1 MKKVIK
7 LIALLTI
14 LLSFFSFVAAKEVY
28 TINNHDYKA
37 IVNQDGTIDIIETI
51 TVSFNEKRHGIIIS
65 LPTTYQKNWQIEDQT
80 VFRQYYFPITN
91 VKVLSN
97 QKNKVEYLDNSV
109 RIIFGDQDI
118 YSNKQEVYM
127 YRYRLVTRDLNLDG
141 LQMVFL
147 NIVTS
152 GWDATH
158 ENCDFSI
165 QFPKDFS
172 DDNIQTVFPDDNG
185 ELIVNHQNNTITGH
199 YNGIIAQDE
208 GISIL
213 VDLGHDYF
221 QFPDFN
227 MLARNICLAIII
239 LVLTSFVVYLFVGKD
254 EKIKAENK
262 VELSDD
268 LDSSLVG
275 LLIDEQMNEK
285 DLLSLILYWANK
297 GYIKITDLIDDVQF
311 EKIKQLEEDKYRYQR
326 LLFKTLFSKGKTVKL
341 SQIKNQL
348 ANTIESI
355 IEEVNL
361 NYLRSK
367 DKLSTNSSIIMQYI
381 MIFTSF
387 LITGSFVCLLYYE
400 YFFLLKNTMLIML
413 IEFAVITIIS
423 YLFSLLYRKRL
434 QLRIVKQIIC
444 YVVLLLLLI
453 ANQFF
458 VYYLLK
464 QVSIDYY
471 YFVAVFILQI
481 SFITIMMVMRKRNKS
496 YNELFQKI
504 INIREVII
512 NGNINRENDK
522 LIEELLPYS
531 FALGLSNQL
540 MASFQQQP
548 DIHNDSDIVNN
559 YSYIMALLLSFAA
572 TNQSVVKNEYTLSS
586 NANCTN
592 ANTNDIDIDSGFG
605 GSSGTSW

>member
-97 QKNKVEYLDNSV
+97 QKNQVEYLDNSV
-109 RIIFGDQDI
+109 RIIFGDQDS

-127 YRYRLVTRDLNLDG
+127 YSYKLVTRDLNLDG

-172 DDNIQTVFPDDNG
+172 YDNIKTVFPDDNG

-254 EKIKAENK
+254 
-262 VELSDD
+262 
-268 LDSSLVG
+268 
-275 LLIDEQMNEK
+275 
-285 DLLSLILYWANK
+285 
-297 GYIKITDLIDDVQF
+297 
-311 EKIKQLEEDKYRYQR
+311 
-326 LLFKTLFSKGKTVKL
+326 
-341 SQIKNQL
+341 
-348 ANTIESI
+348 
-355 IEEVNL
+355 
-361 NYLRSK
+361 
-367 DKLSTNSSIIMQYI
+367 
-381 MIFTSF
+381 
-387 LITGSFVCLLYYE
+387 
-400 YFFLLKNTMLIML
+400 
-413 IEFAVITIIS
+413 
-423 YLFSLLYRKRL
+423 
-434 QLRIVKQIIC
+434 
-444 YVVLLLLLI
+444 
-453 ANQFF
+453 
-458 VYYLLK
+458 
-464 QVSIDYY
+464 
-471 YFVAVFILQI
+471 
-481 SFITIMMVMRKRNKS
+481 
-496 YNELFQKI
+496 
-504 INIREVII
+504 
-512 NGNINRENDK
+512 
-522 LIEELLPYS
+522 
-531 FALGLSNQL
+531 
-540 MASFQQQP
+540 
-548 DIHNDSDIVNN
+548 
-559 YSYIMALLLSFAA
+559 
-572 TNQSVVKNEYTLSS
+572 
-586 NANCTN
+586 
-592 ANTNDIDIDSGFG
+592 
-605 GSSGTSW
+605 